1 MLTVS
6 CGCLSAPNYSYNS
19 GHSPRYYTVQHSP
32 ATYVSYPA
40 SSSYSSQPAVFRSKI
55 SYPGTS
61 IPSTKANTAANIG
74 LSNSNIGLSSP
85 ITSSNIGLSSPITSS
100 NIGLSAA
107 SKNIPS
113 SVGRSEGLEAANLG
127 LKDGGL
133 KSSDIGVERLLE
145 AANLALNTP
154 FTARSLGIN
163 KPISLSSLGFTSPL
177 ESNDLDVG
185 ADSATK
191 VFASLFMDQ
200 RSGLSK
206 AVGFLNFLDES
217 VDKKTFGE
225 ENTVCLSSIQRFFDS
240 FMSGFSQTKAKEA
253 AGTAFLEGVAA
264 LPDFDSTPSLC
275 GKAAK
280 SFLEGLDGF

>member
-1 MLTVS
+1 MGVVLGLKLSAAVELVLLQFHVHNRRNKVHTMESMMKLFLGLLTVS

-85 ITSSNIGLSSPITSS
+85 ITSSNIGLS
-100 NIGLSAA
+100 AA
-107 SKNIPS
+107 PKNIPS

-206 AVGFLNFLDES
+206 ALGFLNFLDES
-217 VDKKTFGE
+217 VDKKTFG
-225 ENTVCLSSIQRFFDS
+225 
-240 FMSGFSQTKAKEA
+240 G
-253 AGTAFLEGVAA
+253 
-264 LPDFDSTPSLC
+264 
-275 GKAAK
+275 
-280 SFLEGLDGF
+280 